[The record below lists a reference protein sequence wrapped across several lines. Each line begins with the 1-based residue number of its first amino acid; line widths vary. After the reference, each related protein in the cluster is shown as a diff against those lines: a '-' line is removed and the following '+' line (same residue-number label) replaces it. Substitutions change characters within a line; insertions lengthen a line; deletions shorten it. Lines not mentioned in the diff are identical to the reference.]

1 MWTRADYEKI
11 IKTVGVPAQLH
22 YARPAADIT
31 LSKVG
36 FASLSKEDAVIINAL
51 GVSAKVITIMES
63 EVTARAPVKFDTVT
77 IGTEKYTIDTVN
89 PVHLPGGQVVGFRCF
104 CKGI

>member
-1 MWTRADYEKI
+1 MWTRADYEKV
-11 IKTVGVPAQLH
+11 IKTLGVPASLH
-22 YARPAADIT
+22 YARPAADQP
-31 LSKVG
+31 LSAVG

-63 EVTARAPVKFDTVT
+63 EVTTRHPVKFDSIT

-89 PVHLPGGQVVGFRCF
+89 PVHLQGGQVVGFRCF